1 MFVDPSKAKLL
12 NEGRRV
18 GSKFFNYGGFPRV
31 SKLNEN
37 GEVSRYNDADDK
49 GGEQIATEPDEIT
62 WNAKSGGTPYPSE
75 SFSAAASAARSAGDV
90 VGKLHDT
97 ARSAMGPNYQQ
108 RGFLQDP
115 AFLSAREKQL
125 AAEAAMKAHP
135 HYGEAQKGHPSTR
148 TGPLT
153 PAEQSELRGYG
164 MPGSGSRWTGD

>member
-1 MFVDPSKAKLL
+1 MFVDPAKAKLL

-37 GEVSRYNDADDK
+37 GVVGQYNDADDK
-49 GGEQIATEPDEIT
+49 GGEQVATEPDEIT
-62 WNAKSGGTPYPSE
+62 WDTTWGGTSYPSK
-75 SFSAAASAARSAGDV
+75 SYASAAAAARTAGDEV
-90 VGKLHDT
+90 VKLHDK

-115 AFLSAREKQL
+115 SFLSARQVALK
-125 AAEAAMKAHP
+125 AEEEMKKHP

-148 TGPLT
+148 RGPLT

-164 MPGSGSRWTGD
+164 EPGSGSRWTGD